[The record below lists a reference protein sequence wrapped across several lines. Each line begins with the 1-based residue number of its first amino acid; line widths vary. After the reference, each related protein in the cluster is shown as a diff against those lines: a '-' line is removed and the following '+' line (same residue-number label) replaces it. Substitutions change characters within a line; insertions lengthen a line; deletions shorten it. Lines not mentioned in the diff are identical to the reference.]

1 MTGPTPYL
9 QLPGTARKALAF
21 YADVFG
27 GNAQVHTLAEMGR
40 TDGPADAVAHGY
52 LHDGPVRVYASDT
65 VGDEA
70 PFAAE
75 GLMLALLGTA
85 DAQTLHGWFARLA
98 EGGVVLDPSRSGRG
112 EPPTARSW
120 TGTVCAGSSATS
132 TTSTTSTTRTVRRS
146 IHDSLDDRRPRRRRA
161 PRHRP
166 VRAADRHAARPQGSL
181 TMEQARNA
189 RAMIEATKGRLAL
202 RWL

>member
-98 EGGVVLDPSRSGRG
+98 EGGVVLDPPGAAVGSLRRPGRG
-112 EPPTARSW
+112 PVRS
-120 TGTVCAGSSATS
+120 ALAH
-132 TTSTTSTTRTVRRS
+132 R
-146 IHDSLDDRRPRRRRA
+146 LPARRA
-161 PRHRP
+161 RRARRERCEDRSMTLWMTGDP
-166 VRAADRHAARPQGSL
+166 AADELLDTDPF
-181 TMEQARNA
+181 
-189 RAMIEATKGRLAL
+189 AL
-202 RWL
+202 LIGMLLDHRVR